1 MKNTHWRSQRR
12 SAVPTIWKHGPNA
25 CHLLRCPCLPTF
37 KRSSPNWENG
47 LRVLITRMDAL
58 PVCRKTLM
66 AMRSLATTHLAL
78 SLQFLSVRTF
88 TLDSSENPGY
98 KQIAARLLGLY
109 FVINTH
115 FLLPSQC
122 QWLAF
127 CTLGEPIQF
136 GNSTAMPPTSLG
148 SCFESFSFLSL
159 VTKTIMEIAKIFQ
172 AKKTKLKVQ
181 KESTFLVS
189 SVLKSFFFFW
199 N

>member
-25 CHLLRCPCLPTF
+25 CHLLRCPCLPAF

-47 LRVLITRMDAL
+47 LKVLITRMDAL

-66 AMRSLATTHLAL
+66 AMRNLATTHLTL

-88 TLDSSENPGY
+88 TPGSSENPGY
-98 KQIAARLLGLY
+98 KPIAARLLGLY

-115 FLLPSQC
+115 FFLPSQC

-127 CTLGEPIQF
+127 CTLGGEP
-136 GNSTAMPPTSLG
+136 SLG
-148 SCFESFSFLSL
+148 VQSVLWQQNGNLE
-159 VTKTIMEIAKIFQ
+159 TICNEWKYAKIDGIQ
-172 AKKTKLKVQ
+172 Q
-181 KESTFLVS
+181 K
-189 SVLKSFFFFW
+189 
-199 N
+199 